1 MMSIIPHSLVTSRS
15 PHSSLLSHPPQ
26 CAELKII
33 VLWALRA
40 RLIIEPQQLSSH
52 TLTKQHWSE
61 QSHRSLNAHCSTISM
76 KCDRKKII
84 LNLSLAPPQSTYIH
98 IILSFYL
105 FPSSHTHCE
114 RSSRLGGQKGPISD
128 TKRECDR
135 QLISRLTNCRS
146 ARALYN
152 GAGAPR
158 TPEGPRHC
166 CALHIEV

>member
-1 MMSIIPHSLVTSRS
+1 MSIIPHSLVTSRS
-15 PHSSLLSHPPQ
+15 PHSWVLSHPPQ

-61 QSHRSLNAHCSTISM
+61 QCHRSLNAHCSTISM

-84 LNLSLAPPQSTYIH
+84 LNLSLALPQSTYIH
-98 IILSFYL
+98 IILYFYL
-105 FPSSHTHCE
+105 FPSSHTHCGAAGWAG
-114 RSSRLGGQKGPISD
+114 RKDPLA
-128 TKRECDR
+128 TLRECDR